1 MQEALQSSG
10 TRLYAKHFLILV
22 APSSRGYSRLG
33 ITVTTKV
40 DKRAARRNYIKR
52 CIREVFRLRR
62 QELKSNVDLVVIARN
77 DSNMLS
83 FHDID
88 GELVGALRYGRLLA

>member
-1 MQEALQSSG
+1 M
-10 TRLYAKHFLILV
+10 

-40 DKRAARRNYIKR
+40 DKRAVFRNHIKR
-52 CIREVFRLRR
+52 CIREVFRLHR
-62 QELKSNVDLVVIARN
+62 QNLTANVDLVVIARN

-83 FHDID
+83 FQEIER
-88 GELVGALRYGRLLA
+88 ELLGALRHGRLLA